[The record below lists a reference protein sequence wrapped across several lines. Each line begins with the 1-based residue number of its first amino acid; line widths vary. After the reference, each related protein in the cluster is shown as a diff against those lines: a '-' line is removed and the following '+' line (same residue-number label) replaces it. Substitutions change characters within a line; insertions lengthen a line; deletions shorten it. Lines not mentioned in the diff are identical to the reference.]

1 MQFRSKFA
9 VHTICASLSSFISSR
24 SAAFV
29 VHHPTYYHIARQSSF
44 PTASSRTLSSNLSE
58 KSSASSTSSVCEVS
72 SDINIPDLV
81 SIKGSASI
89 LRNSI
94 LKNANG
100 DDVRLGDCMGN
111 DTSIIVFL
119 RHLA

>member
-1 MQFRSKFA
+1 MQFRSKFV

-81 SIKGSASI
+81 STKGSASI

>member
-29 VHHPTYYHIARQSSF
+29 VHHPTYYHIARHSSF
-44 PTASSRTLSSNLSE
+44 PPPASSRTLSNLSE
-58 KSSASSTSSVCEVS
+58 EYSASSTSSVCEVS
-72 SDINIPDLV
+72 SDINVPDLV
-81 SIKGSASI
+81 STKGSASI